1 MQIATTQFDATHI
14 ATANDVLND
23 AQNDQNP
30 CTAGPQPTE
39 QYCPFF
45 QHTIELIGRRWTGVV
60 LLALSRG
67 PMRFSR
73 LRHVI
78 PGLSDRLLSERL
90 SELETSG
97 FVDRIEVDETIT
109 YQLSTVGQG
118 LLPVLEAVEA
128 FARAT
133 APQMN
138 CGDRPGRRC

>member
-1 MQIATTQFDATHI
+1 MDITSTTETPSDKTPADESICTG
-14 ATANDVLND
+14 
-23 AQNDQNP
+23 DQKF
-30 CTAGPQPTE
+30 AG

-73 LRHVI
+73 LRGVI

-90 SELETSG
+90 TELEASG

-118 LLPVLEAVEA
+118 LLPVLEAVEV